1 MAASTKAAAKKPAA
15 KKKAATKRP
24 AAAGKKSPARKKAV
38 AKKQATPKSV
48 AKSKPAVSKSDSGY
62 SRAAWEKQPKSSAGK
77 PPEQPL
83 MKALRAEHRHIATVM
98 QLFSDQLQA
107 IETGETVDAHVVF
120 EVMDYMATWPDRYHH
135 PREDLIYNRVAE
147 LDKKAADDVDTLQR
161 DHDFAARRGQ
171 ELLKDI
177 ELWREDELKG
187 SAVVKAGREY
197 IGHMYEHMNVEEKV
211 VFPHIESVLS
221 LEDWRELSEDD
232 QLRAISMPVFGPRVQ
247 REFRNMSRRL
257 RRGVRRRV
265 ERGVV
270 QEWVGIEALMESL
283 EVLSLAYE
291 TARETAGD
299 HVRTAIDDSREKFR
313 ESPVRAPIQCTLNNV
328 KLGYQFIEDMID
340 ISREVLDDLQRV
352 NGDRKERV
360 SRINR

>member
-15 KKKAATKRP
+15 KKKAASRKSAV
-24 AAAGKKSPARKKAV
+24 AARKTPVRKKAA
-38 AKKQATPKSV
+38 AKKQASP
-48 AKSKPAVSKSDSGY
+48 KPAARSKRAATKSEAGY
-62 SRAAWEKQPKSSAGK
+62 SRSAWEKQPKNSIGK

-98 QLFSDQLQA
+98 QLFADQLQA
-107 IETGETVDAHVVF
+107 IEAGEAVDAHVVF

-135 PREDLIYNRVAE
+135 PREDLIYHRVAE

-177 ELWREDELKG
+177 ERWREGELKG

-232 QLRAISMPVFGPRVQ
+232 ELRAVSLPVFGPRVQ

-299 HVRTAIDDSREKFR
+299 HVRTAIDESREKFR
-313 ESPVRAPIQCTLNNV
+313 ESLVRAPIQCTLNNA
-328 KLGYQFIEDMID
+328 KLGYQFVGDMID
-340 ISREVLDDLQRV
+340 ISREVLDDLQQV
-352 NGDRKERV
+352 NIDRKERV
-360 SRINR
+360 GRINR

>member
-15 KKKAATKRP
+15 KKKAAS
-24 AAAGKKSPARKKAV
+24 KKSAVAARKAPVRKKAA
-38 AKKQATPKSV
+38 AKKQASPKRG
-48 AKSKPAVSKSDSGY
+48 ARSKRAASKSEAGY
-62 SRAAWEKQPKSSAGK
+62 SRAAWEKQPKNSIGK

-98 QLFSDQLQA
+98 QLFADQLQA
-107 IETGETVDAHVVF
+107 IEAGEAVDAHVVF

-135 PREDLIYNRVAE
+135 PREDLIYHRVAE

-171 ELLKDI
+171 QLLKDI
-177 ELWREDELKG
+177 EHWREGELKG

-221 LEDWRELSEDD
+221 LEDWRELAEDD
-232 QLRAISMPVFGPRVQ
+232 ELRAVSLPVFGPRVQ

-299 HVRTAIDDSREKFR
+299 HVRTAIDESREKFR
-313 ESPVRAPIQCTLNNV
+313 ESLVRAPIQCTLNNA
-328 KLGYQFIEDMID
+328 KLGYQFVGDMID
-340 ISREVLDDLQRV
+340 ISREVLDDLQQV
-352 NGDRKERV
+352 NIDRKERV
-360 SRINR
+360 GRINR